1 MVVYRCF
8 PDLGSLQVM
17 EVWPKRTDTWRILS
31 KRDCW
36 QHRWRNA
43 CVGVQC
49 FHKFHFGNI
58 CGMGCIFPLLFIF
71 NIPSLVGNTLIFYD
85 FLLSFNIFKMHWQHT
100 NLANFD
106 FLWII
111 SYFSTTHPVLANLST
126 DQVKINVAEAMKGA
140 IHLPEKGSYF
150 GDRCLLW
157 KKQRSNENV
166 RKKKKKSRELQSL
179 LSGNVL
185 ISNHHHSC
193 TEMWIIKKYIK
204 ILFNLYS
211 L

>member
-1 MVVYRCF
+1 
-8 PDLGSLQVM
+8 
-17 EVWPKRTDTWRILS
+17 
-31 KRDCW
+31 
-36 QHRWRNA
+36 
-43 CVGVQC
+43 
-49 FHKFHFGNI
+49 
-58 CGMGCIFPLLFIF
+58 
-71 NIPSLVGNTLIFYD
+71 
-85 FLLSFNIFKMHWQHT
+85 MHWQHT

-106 FLWII
+106 LLWII
-111 SYFSTTHPVLANLST
+111 SYFSTTHPVLANLSI

-140 IHLPEKGSYF
+140 IYLLEK
-150 GDRCLLW
+150 RQLLW
-157 KKQRSNENV
+157 GQMFIVEKAMIEWKCQKE
-166 RKKKKKSRELQSL
+166 KKKKKSRELQSL